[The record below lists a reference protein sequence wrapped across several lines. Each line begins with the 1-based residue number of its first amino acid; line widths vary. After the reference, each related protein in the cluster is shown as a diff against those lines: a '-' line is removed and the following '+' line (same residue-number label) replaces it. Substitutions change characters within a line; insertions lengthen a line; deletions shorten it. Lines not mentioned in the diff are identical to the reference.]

1 MIQCFCLLKF
11 IYSYCFLLNLWFLI
25 YSFSPNRDT
34 RYVLLMTENY
44 AALRV
49 LEKRFPEENAAASVI
64 FGSSFPK
71 DQEFTQ
77 V

>member
-1 MIQCFCLLKF
+1 MKF
-11 IYSYCFLLNLWFLI
+11 FLI
-25 YSFSPNRDT
+25 SSYFSLNYRDT

-49 LEKRFPEENAAASVI
+49 LEKKFPEENAAASVI

-77 V
+77 VFFPTVVIYL